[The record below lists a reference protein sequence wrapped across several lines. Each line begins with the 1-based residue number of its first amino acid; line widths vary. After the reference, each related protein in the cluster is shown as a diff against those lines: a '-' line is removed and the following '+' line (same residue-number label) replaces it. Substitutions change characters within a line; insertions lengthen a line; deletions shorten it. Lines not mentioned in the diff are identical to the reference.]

1 MTAFLGQLKGAREG
15 VRALRDEVAALA
27 SATEDAV
34 DEENA
39 EDNMAIL
46 ELAEML
52 QGLMQAAKAQT

>member
-1 MTAFLGQLKGAREG
+1 VTAFLGQLKGAREG
-15 VRALRDEVAALA
+15 VMALRDEVAALA

-34 DEENA
+34 DQENA